1 MILRFNQ
8 VYEEMAGGGK
18 VSHEEMMGY
27 IHHTGRD
34 NARTP
39 MQWDDSAHGGFT
51 EGTPWIRENGN
62 YKSINAK
69 EQDCLSMSGNGKESG
84 CWWRVILQIN
94 GRSLGC
100 LDGR

>member
-51 EGTPWIRENGN
+51 EGTP
-62 YKSINAK
+62 
-69 EQDCLSMSGNGKESG
+69 
-84 CWWRVILQIN
+84 
-94 GRSLGC
+94 
-100 LDGR
+100 